1 MKKILI
7 FIVILAPFNVSING
21 QDLKPGTQIPQPG
34 KGIFIKKAQAY
45 PYLLYLPKNFVAD
58 HQHTYPLL
66 LFLHGSGERG
76 NDLELVKKNG
86 TPGFVESMED
96 FPFVMLS
103 PQCPEEETWDSE
115 RLMAL
120 VNEAIENYSIDTNRM
135 YVTGL
140 SMGGYG
146 TFDLASNYPGKF
158 AAILPVCG
166 GGQKLKA
173 EKLIKT
179 PIWAFHGADDP
190 VVPVSESKNMVE
202 IVNKLGGNAQIT
214 ILPGVGHN
222 AWDYVYNR
230 AEIYQWLL
238 SHQLK

>member
-1 MKKILI
+1 MILI
-7 FIVILAPFNVSING
+7 PFVILSNG
-21 QDLKPGTQIPQPG
+21 QDLKPGTQIPRAG
-34 KGIFIKKAQAY
+34 KGIFVKKAQAY
-45 PYLLYLPKNFVAD
+45 PYLLFLPNNFVAD
-58 HQHTYPLL
+58 HQHSYPLL

-96 FPFVMLS
+96 FPFVMLT
-103 PQCPEEETWDSE
+103 PQCPQGETWDSE

-135 YVTGL
+135 YITGL
-140 SMGGYG
+140 SIGGYG
-146 TFDLASNYPGKF
+146 TFDLACNYPGKF
-158 AAILPVCG
+158 AAILPVCC

-173 EKLIKT
+173 EKLIHT
-179 PIWAFHGADDP
+179 PIWAFHGADDTI
-190 VVPVSESKNMVE
+190 VPVSESKNMVE
-202 IVNKLGGNAQIT
+202 IVNRLGGNAHIT

-222 AWDYVYNR
+222 AWEYVYIR
-230 AEIYQWLL
+230 PEIYQWLL